1 MRTHRIWA
9 VMAGTGTVYLLAVAW
24 LLSWWYVPALREFGA
39 HSIASRKPY
48 GGTAIFVFWASSG
61 VVGAMLVAI
70 GAAGCTAIG
79 RVRLLLLGVASSLLL
94 VWLVFWSAPSYNP
107 ALFGIGGG
115 LILLFFL
122 LSCLDWAKTRQH
134 LGPAMKTA
142 SDLRLAGHVCFFFA
156 AWGLCGLLGAPAF
169 GLRPTLSE
177 VHLQELPGSSLAVK
191 VLVCLVLGWGLSA
204 VAQRM
209 LRRATDREY
218 RIKPAAVDAPFAH
231 DPHAEQN

>member
-1 MRTHRIWA
+1 MSTHRLWA
-9 VMAGTGTVYLLAVAW
+9 VIAGTGTVYLLAVAW
-24 LLSWWYVPALREFGA
+24 LLSWWYVPALREFDY
-39 HSIASRKPY
+39 HSIAGRTPY
-48 GGTAIFVFWASSG
+48 GGTALFVLWASSG

-70 GAAGCTAIG
+70 GAAGCSAMG
-79 RVRLLLLGVASSLLL
+79 RVRLLLLGVASSVLL
-94 VWLVFWSAPSYNP
+94 VLLVFWSAPSYNP

-122 LSCLDWAKTRQH
+122 VSCLDWAKTRQH
-134 LGPAMKTA
+134 LEPTMKTA

-156 AWGLCGLLGAPAF
+156 AWGLCGLLGAPTF
-169 GLRPTLSE
+169 VMRPTVSE
-177 VHLQELPGSSLAVK
+177 VHRQELSGSSLAVK

-209 LRRATDREY
+209 VRRATDKQC
-218 RIKPAAVDAPFAH
+218 RIKPPAVEAPFAY